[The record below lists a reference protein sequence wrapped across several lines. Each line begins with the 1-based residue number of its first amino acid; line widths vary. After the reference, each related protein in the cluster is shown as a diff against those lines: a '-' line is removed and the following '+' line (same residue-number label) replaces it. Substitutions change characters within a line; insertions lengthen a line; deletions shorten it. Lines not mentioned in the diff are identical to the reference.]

1 MTPFKLFVS
10 VFFISLGIFF
20 LLDLNPYYYHPFSL
34 NLKLL
39 PLLLVFIGILL
50 LKPKKIIT
58 MITVSLMAI
67 LLSSCIFSTY
77 KYWCTKDGNSAT
89 SSKNMKRSRTIF
101 DKSLTFIF

>member
-67 LLSSCIFSTY
+67 LLSSCIFSTN
-77 KYWCTKDGNSAT
+77 KYWSHEGWKF
-89 SSKNMKRSRTIF
+89 RYIF
-101 DKSLTFIF
+101 QKYEKVEDDF